1 MPGRR
6 RMNWWIIG
14 LYALVFFPLAA
25 LLGLFG
31 PGRHAAGSGGEWWF
45 WTTSSAALVAAVV
58 TVIVSLRKLGKALNS
73 VRDVL
78 RQVSTGDFKARI
90 PSEHRQWI
98 TQVAEAVERM
108 QEELQTRLRELAVRR
123 DQLRTVVDTLAEG
136 VIAVDENQRVML
148 VNDSAC
154 ALFRFQETLALGRP
168 LWELVRVPQIQEWVA
183 QSLRTGQ
190 PAGGELEIL
199 TPVIRV
205 LSVRVAG
212 MDSPHSPGAVVVAS
226 DISQL
231 RRLESVRQEF
241 VANAS
246 HELKTPLASIK
257 ACVETLLDG
266 ALDDPE
272 HRIGFLNSIEEQAD
286 RLDRIVRDMLSLTRV
301 ETGGEKFDIRPMP
314 VAELVAACTERHR
327 QTAERR
333 LMRLVAE
340 PPAEPVFV
348 LADAEAFDEILD
360 NLLDNALKY
369 TNSGGTISVRWRA
382 DRQWCYVE
390 VEDSGIGIPQNH
402 LPRIFERFYRVDRA
416 RSRELGGTG
425 LGLSIV
431 KHLVQQLSGVVSVT
445 SKLGKG
451 TIFTIQLKLADAP
464 QVIHS
469 NVITG

>member
-1 MPGRR
+1 MKARDPLI
-6 RMNWWIIG
+6 WWIVGVYSLI
-14 LYALVFFPLAA
+14 FIPLAVLAGTLIRHQSGGSANALFWSTAVVAIISIVLTA
-25 LLGLFG
+25 LLL
-31 PGRHAAGSGGEWWF
+31 
-45 WTTSSAALVAAVV
+45 
-58 TVIVSLRKLGKALNS
+58 LRRLERAFNS

-78 RQVSTGDFKARI
+78 RQISTGDFLARI
-90 PSEHRQWI
+90 PGEHRQI
-98 TQVAEAVERM
+98 LPQVSEAVERM
-108 QEELQTRLRELAVRR
+108 QDELRTRLDELTLRR

-154 ALFRFQETLALGRP
+154 ALFRFQETTALGRP
-168 LWELVRVPQIQEWVA
+168 LWELVRVQQIHDWVG
-183 QSLRTGQ
+183 QSFRTTE
-190 PAGGELEIL
+190 PVGGELEIL
-199 TPVIRV
+199 TPVVRV

-212 MDSPHSPGAVVVAS
+212 MDSPHSPGAVVVVS

-231 RRLESVRQEF
+231 RRLEGVRQEF

-266 ALDDPE
+266 AIDDAD
-272 HRIGFLNSIEEQAD
+272 HRIGFLQTIEEQAD
-286 RLDRIVRDMLSLTRV
+286 RLDRIVRDMMSLTRV

-314 VAELVAACTERHR
+314 VDEMVSASIERLR
-327 QTAERR
+327 QNAERR
-333 LMRLVAE
+333 SMQLIME
-340 PPAEPVFV
+340 PAEQPLMI
-348 LADAEAFDEILD
+348 LADAEAFEEILD

-369 TNSGGTISVRWRA
+369 TNTGGKITVRWRPEGH
-382 DRQWCYVE
+382 WCHLE
-390 VEDSGIGIPQNH
+390 VEDTGIGIPQNH

-431 KHLVQQLSGVVSVT
+431 KHLVQQLDGTISVV

-451 TIFTIQLKLADAP
+451 TIFTIRFKLADAP
-464 QVIHS
+464 QVLRG
-469 NVITG
+469 NTLTA